1 MCWSDLE
8 CDNTNPVGED
18 RDFFSSCNPTRLH
31 ARRPSQFVKP
41 FDGADTLRL
50 SFCLLQRV
58 SLLDSE
64 GILLALWQSVR
75 RRVMPDWGGCALAG
89 PPASF
94 YPMSERYDEEVS
106 RSTAGRAD

>member
-41 FDGADTLRL
+41 LMVQTHCGFPSAQAVVASDAREGVCPDQ
-50 SFCLLQRV
+50 QRPRGLFHA
-58 SLLDSE
+58 SMCDSE
-64 GILLALWQSVR
+64 FAFTG
-75 RRVMPDWGGCALAG
+75 
-89 PPASF
+89 
-94 YPMSERYDEEVS
+94 
-106 RSTAGRAD
+106 T